1 MKTKPIFIGL
11 LAISIIGL
19 LCSNCNQKNEDV
31 IKIENTLKSVSLW
44 SDSAGV
50 DPLELLSSIERTNR
64 AIDSIGYPDA
74 GYKLWI
80 VQSDTF
86 KNYRFMLE
94 GYWPDQ
100 AIYDIIHNHEL
111 YKNAGK
117 GYEQEEEKLWKGLKS
132 TSYNRFILVK

>member
-1 MKTKPIFIGL
+1 MKSKTIFIGL
-11 LAISIIGL
+11 LAISIMGL
-19 LCSNCNQKNEDV
+19 LFSNCNQKTEDV

-50 DPLELLSSIERTNR
+50 DPLELLSSIERANR

-86 KNYRFMLE
+86 KEYRFMLE

-100 AIYDIIHNHEL
+100 AVYDIIHNHEL
-111 YKNAGK
+111 YKNASK
-117 GYEQEEEKLWKGLKS
+117 GYEQEEEELWKGLKS

>member
-1 MKTKPIFIGL
+1 MKTKNLFPGIMATFFIVL
-11 LAISIIGL
+11 ICC
-19 LCSNCNQKNEDV
+19 LCTPKSENV
-31 IKIENTLKSVSLW
+31 VKIENTLKSVSLF

-50 DPLELLSSIERTNR
+50 NPSDLMSVIERMNK

-86 KNYRFMLE
+86 KDYRFMLE

-100 AIYDIIHNHEL
+100 AAYDLIHNNDL
-111 YKNAGK
+111 YKNANK
-117 GYEQEEEKLWKGLKS
+117 GEDVTIWENLKS
-132 TSYNRFILVK
+132 VSYNRFVIVK